1 MPEPINFNDASA
13 AAEELFQS
21 EQLSLADVPAEEP
34 ADVPEEQSVPEATPE
49 ASEQQTDVDAAI
61 NVAEAAAQT
70 AAEKNTELLRAQE
83 ELEALRKQNE
93 QLQGAIAEMSKAN
106 EQTVVEEALTPPSI
120 DINALAF
127 ATEEEQ
133 KAAMAKHNADM
144 SAYIRQEIMKELSPT
159 IEYAKKGMAEKER
172 SDTLDMLSQLPE
184 LAGIKEMAPQLDH
197 IIAKNKWLQSE
208 EIPAEEKYIN
218 AYMMAKGLE
227 SVNNPV
233 SAKEPG
239 TEELLEHYNKNAA
252 FRELVEKQRIEE
264 LKKGQQV
271 PLMSAGGG
279 AANVA
284 LNIKDKPQTL
294 DEASEQVRKL
304 FGGAF

>member
-21 EQLSLADVPAEEP
+21 EQLSLADVPAENPAIVTEEP
-34 ADVPEEQSVPEATPE
+34 SVPEVSSDSTK
-49 ASEQQTDVDAAI
+49 QQTNVDTAV
-61 NVAEAAAQT
+61 NMAEVAAQT

-83 ELEALRKQNE
+83 ELEALKKQNE
-93 QLQGAIAEMSKAN
+93 QLQGTIDEMSKAN
-106 EQTVVEEALTPPSI
+106 EQTVVEEALTPPVL
-120 DINALAF
+120 DINTLAF

-133 KAAMAKHNADM
+133 KAAMEKHNADM

-172 SDTLDMLSQLPE
+172 SDALDTLSQLPE
-184 LAGIKEMAPQLDH
+184 LTGIKDMAHQLDH

-208 EIPAEEKYIN
+208 AITAEEKYIN
-218 AYMMAKGLE
+218 AYMIAKGLE
-227 SVNNPV
+227 NINNPV
-233 SAKEPG
+233 TAKEPG
-239 TEELLEHYNKNAA
+239 AEELLDQYNKNAA

-304 FGGAF
+304 FGGAI